1 MRRICMYLSA
11 AALLVCV
18 GMASAQCP
26 AFVHKANNT
35 KYIDSGYVLP
45 VKGTVVSCFVTG
57 AGLVTAQ
64 LGSLDAKPIPNTAG
78 DGTCNSPAITEDGQ
92 WVLYYGSNK
101 LYIIRI
107 DGQFKTQV
115 PVVSLG
121 GGPGPGFGVCTFWY
135 NAPGSTPTAKQVA
148 YRAGGDAE
156 VHAVPVTFSA
166 NAAPTFGTDR
176 TIAKFGGPISF
187 TFGVAANHLFA
198 RINTGGSDCPHMATI
213 PATGNATDADLWVP
227 TKQQVA
233 GCMCTISHDGAIGG
247 YNSGYA
253 QWCACLADQTCNLRH
268 RSLTLVPFQEKTATP
283 IEWINGL
290 VKTKATSINWAPKQ
304 YLNFLPNDTVNGIP
318 LYSDYGADFGYWNYT
333 NNNEYIVGSLGLANY
348 NINPDSLNKAIRK
361 VTPDTGAIWLI
372 HYPTNTWTRILRP
385 LAPIS
390 HTTLLSAP
398 AVWIDPS
405 SDNVITP
412 LHGNRLEYR
421 GVPSQVRYM
430 FDIRGRRIESISAA
444 ATKLNSGVY
453 YTVDRDGVMKRIVVG
468 R

>member
-1 MRRICMYLSA
+1 
-11 AALLVCV
+11 
-18 GMASAQCP
+18 
-26 AFVHKANNT
+26 
-35 KYIDSGYVLP
+35 
-45 VKGTVVSCFVTG
+45 
-57 AGLVTAQ
+57 
-64 LGSLDAKPIPNTAG
+64 
-78 DGTCNSPAITEDGQ
+78 
-92 WVLYYGSNK
+92 
-101 LYIIRI
+101 
-107 DGQFKTQV
+107 
-115 PVVSLG
+115 VSLG

-135 NAPGSTPTAKQVA
+135 NAPGSTPTTKYVA
-148 YRAGGDAE
+148 YRASGDAE

-166 NAAPTFGTDR
+166 NAAPTFGADR

-253 QWCACLADQTCNLRH
+253 QWCPCLADQTCNLRH
-268 RSLTLVPFQEKTATP
+268 RSLTLVPFLEKTATP

-290 VKTKATSINWAPKQ
+290 VKTQAKGINWAPKQ
-304 YLNFLPNDTVNGIP
+304 YPDFLPNDTINGIAKF
-318 LYSDYGADFGYWNYT
+318 SDFGADFGLWNYT
-333 NNNEYIVGSLGLANY
+333 NNNEYIVGSLGLALY
-348 NINPDSLNKAIRK
+348 NITPDSLNKAIRS

-390 HTTLLSAP
+390 HSTLLTAP
-398 AVWIDPS
+398 AVWIDPNTS
-405 SDNVITP
+405 TISP
-412 LHGNRLEYR
+412 LKGNGRTI
-421 GVPSQVRYM
+421 GSVSASTARYIV
-430 FDIRGRRIESISAA
+430 DIRGRIVSNGKSMP
-444 ATKLNSGVY
+444 KLIPGIY
-453 YTVDRDGVMKRIVVG
+453 YSVSPQGAMERMIVG